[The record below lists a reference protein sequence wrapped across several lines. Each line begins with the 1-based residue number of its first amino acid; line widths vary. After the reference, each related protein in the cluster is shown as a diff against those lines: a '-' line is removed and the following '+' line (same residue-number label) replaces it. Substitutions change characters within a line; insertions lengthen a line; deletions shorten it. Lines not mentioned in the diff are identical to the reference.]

1 MFDVV
6 KRLAFNVKAARA
18 QLGLSQAQ
26 LARRAGLSKASVSQ
40 LESGRSN
47 PTVETVWAL
56 AQALGR
62 PFSDLT
68 GELDLPPV
76 THTRPSDGEWVAGQ
90 VITSRL
96 LHRMD
101 APGVVEVY
109 DVRLD
114 PGNVHRSDPHRRG
127 LTEQLIVHAGQVRV
141 GPADGPVLAQA
152 GDSVVFAAD
161 VPHLYEAPD
170 GPARGVLLMHY
181 PVRLAADSGDRT
193 SAAAATARTVP
204 T

>member
-1 MFDVV
+1 VFDVV
-6 KRLAFNVKAARA
+6 KRLATNVQVARA
-18 QLGLSQAQ
+18 QLGLSQAE

-40 LESGRSN
+40 LENARTN
-47 PTVETVWAL
+47 PTLETVWAL

-76 THTRPSDGEWVAGQ
+76 THTRPADGEWVPGA

-114 PGNVHRSDPHRRG
+114 PGRVHHSDAHRRG
-127 LTEQLIVHAGQVRV
+127 LTEQLIVQAGQVRV
-141 GPADGPVLAQA
+141 GPADGPVLAEA

-170 GPARGVLLMHY
+170 GPARAVLLMHY
-181 PVRLAADSGDRT
+181 PMRVTAETGGRPPAAV
-193 SAAAATARTVP
+193 SAARVDQP
-204 T
+204 

>member
-6 KRLAFNVKAARA
+6 KRLATNIQVARA
-18 QLGLSQAQ
+18 QLGLSQAE

-40 LESGRSN
+40 LEAGRSN

-68 GELDLPPV
+68 GELDLAPV
-76 THTRPSDGEWVAGQ
+76 THTRPADGEWVPGE

-109 DVRLD
+109 DVRLE
-114 PGNVHRSDPHRRG
+114 PGRVHRSDAHRRG
-127 LTEQLIVHAGQVRV
+127 LTEQLIVHAGHVRI
-141 GPADGPVLAQA
+141 GPTDGPVLAKA

-161 VPHLYEAPD
+161 VPHLYEAPE

-181 PVRLAADSGDRT
+181 PVRLTAETGGRP
-193 SAAAATARTVP
+193 SAALSAARQA
-204 T
+204 